1 VSGSSNHNLPP
12 GSGPSGGGSDQHERL
27 LELLCDRATIGLS
40 TSEEAELQL
49 LAAELGVRPDE
60 SLERAAARL
69 DLAVTGRPT
78 TYSAMPAELYQKIAA
93 KGEQWCRQSAEPLP
107 FHSPDLPSLMEG
119 LEPDAD
125 PVIAR
130 VGFWPRA
137 RKSFPVWGGWATA
150 AALALVAGT
159 MALRPAP
166 TAPAPVAIAMNNP
179 AAEVAPSP
187 SPAPAPVVAVA
198 ARQQP
203 ALSEPVQIAP
213 PVQLATNQ
221 PSPVE
226 ALERLLA
233 SKQTDLVMAAAQ
245 PMASASLPG
254 PVDAE
259 FVWSDEDS
267 RGFLTVAGLPVN
279 APDRQYQV
287 WVHDAARPEP
297 HPVNGGTFDIPVN
310 GGKWVIAIEPK
321 LPVFHAS
328 GFEVTLERVGGV
340 VISSP
345 ERVLLSAPV
354 FRAEDFHGPPD
365 IFAGVGGMVAQ

>member
-1 VSGSSNHNLPP
+1 MSGSSNHNLPL

-49 LAAELGVRPDE
+49 LAVELGVRPDE

-69 DLAVTGRPT
+69 DVAVTGRPT

-107 FHSPDLPSLMEG
+107 FHAPDLPSLMEG

-150 AALALVAGT
+150 AALALAAGT
-159 MALRPAP
+159 LALRPAP
-166 TAPAPVAIAMNNP
+166 TAPALAPRELAQVTT
-179 AAEVAPSP
+179 APSG
-187 SPAPAPVVAVA
+187 
-198 ARQQP
+198 
-203 ALSEPVQIAP
+203 LSEPVQIAP

-233 SKQTDLVMAAAQ
+233 SKQTELVVAAAE

-259 FVWSDEDS
+259 FVWSDADS

-297 HPVNGGTFDIPVN
+297 HPVNGGTFDIPVE
-310 GGKWVIAIEPK
+310 GGNWVIAIEPK

-328 GFEVTLERVGGV
+328 GFEVTLERVGGA

-365 IFAGVGGMVAQ
+365 ILAGVGGMIAQ